1 MIETKLIE
9 IVVLQNFIAS
19 ESNCTKYRCL
29 PHMPYGYSQ
38 VFKHYVQFL
47 SKSLFKALARYE
59 KSVLLL

>member
-19 ESNCTKYRCL
+19 ESNCTKYRCKT
-29 PHMPYGYSQ
+29 Q
-38 VFKHYVQFL
+38 VFKHYVQLL